1 MSELL
6 ERASKFCK
14 YGQNY
19 NRNIHAAAA
28 DLRDAINRGFTGD
41 IVDALAD
48 VLRLRLERWA

>member
-6 ERASKFCK
+6 EQASKFCE

-28 DLRDAINRGFTGD
+28 DLQDAIDRGFTSD

>member
-1 MSELL
+1 MVELL
-6 ERASKFCK
+6 AKAEKFCE

-28 DLRDAINRGFTGD
+28 DLRDAIDRGFTGS

-48 VLRLRLERWA
+48 VLRIRLERWA

>member
-6 ERASKFCK
+6 EQTSKFCE
-14 YGQNY
+14 YGPNY

-28 DLRDAINRGFTGD
+28 DLRYAIDRGFTGD